1 MDSRRCFRTKWR
13 SWRRGVRS
21 VGESRRGREAWQG
34 TGHSTRR
41 GLVRGATAEF
51 RARAFVSVADRR
63 RWDGVGYALTAV
75 TRSPACPFFVPHI
88 RRVRTSNLTQLA
100 LLGVVEPWAVRRLP
114 LTAGHCTRDP
124 QDCARAAVRWLR
136 QRFRCTRSLCVV
148 TAPRLVRPHAA
159 FLTTCGVVLLRRIES
174 AVTSSRATGQLLLR
188 RVARSLR
195 IPRHPSARGQWEQ
208 VVIACKGCSDTASS
222 ASLG

>member
-1 MDSRRCFRTKWR
+1 MESL
-13 SWRRGVRS
+13 
-21 VGESRRGREAWQG
+21 GEGGRHGRGRGTVRDGAWCG
-34 TGHSTRR
+34 ERS
-41 GLVRGATAEF
+41 LSFA
-51 RARAFVSVADRR
+51 RARSCLSQTD
-63 RWDGVGYALTAV
+63 DGGTEVGYALTAV
-75 TRSPACPFFVPHI
+75 TRSPACPVFVPHI

-148 TAPRLVRPHAA
+148 TAPRLVRPYAA

-174 AVTSSRATGQLLLR
+174 TVTSSRATGQLLLR
-188 RVARSLR
+188 RLRARYEFHGIRQLADSGSRSSSPARVARRRVTTCAHHHFLYT
-195 IPRHPSARGQWEQ
+195 G
-208 VVIACKGCSDTASS
+208 VGF
-222 ASLG
+222 